1 MKNNLLHRF
10 SKTLSV
16 VHTVNLPFRS
26 FKPFLRHSSAWFKT
40 TAIPFIHSSAET
52 FVSRLTHEDGS
63 SEWASLSPSNRWNR
77 YIIWTLVGVSTFGIT
92 WSLFAR
98 IDETVSA
105 TGKLEPL
112 GTTIDVKAPL
122 GGVIKNILV
131 SDGQSVK
138 QDQILLELD
147 TTAARARLEAL
158 RAVKKRTSI
167 DLLLSKSQLGIPID
181 HSQLNQNQSLRLSAL
196 KSEFLSRVSA
206 SKNAVSQAESDYQ
219 AYSKRLDAKQKSLKI
234 RERILDDISP
244 LVEQGAMAR
253 SQFLKE
259 LQEVELLRG
268 EVNSLLSNIASSKA
282 AISQAKDKLSNTKSL
297 SLIDFSTKVDEAEK
311 QIAQLE
317 NQISETQVTLQYQ
330 AIRAPKDGLIFD
342 LQASSPGYVVNS
354 ERPILKLVPTDS
366 LVARIFVSNK
376 DIGFV
381 RVGQKAKLRVDAFP
395 YNEFGGL
402 DGVIKSIGSD
412 VLEPDENYNFYRFPV
427 TVAIPSRSLLYKGRK
442 LPLLSGMSLSAVIIL
457 RQRPVISIFT
467 QRLLPFWDSLE
478 KI

>member
-1 MKNNLLHRF
+1 MKNKLLHRF

-16 VHTVNLPFRS
+16 VHIVNIPFRS
-26 FKPFLRHSSAWFKT
+26 LQPFFRHSTAWLKT
-40 TAIPFIHSSAET
+40 TATPFIHSSAET

-63 SEWASLSPSNRWNR
+63 SEWASLSLV
-77 YIIWTLVGVSTFGIT
+77 IVGTDILWTLVGVSTFGL

-122 GGVIKNILV
+122 GGAVKNILV

-181 HSQLNQNQSLRLSAL
+181 HSELNQNQSLRLSAL

-206 SKNAVSQAESDYQ
+206 SENAVSQAESDYQ
-219 AYSKRLDAKQKSLKI
+219 AYSKRLDAKHKSLKI
-234 RERILDDISP
+234 RERILDDIRP

-268 EVNSLLSNIASSKA
+268 EVNSLNP
-282 AISQAKDKLSNTKSL
+282 ISLVLRQP
-297 SLIDFSTKVDEAEK
+297 F
-311 QIAQLE
+311 
-317 NQISETQVTLQYQ
+317 
-330 AIRAPKDGLIFD
+330 
-342 LQASSPGYVVNS
+342 
-354 ERPILKLVPTDS
+354 LKLK
-366 LVARIFVSNK
+366 I
-376 DIGFV
+376 
-381 RVGQKAKLRVDAFP
+381 AFKH
-395 YNEFGGL
+395 EI
-402 DGVIKSIGSD
+402 IKS
-412 VLEPDENYNFYRFPV
+412 Y
-427 TVAIPSRSLLYKGRK
+427 
-442 LPLLSGMSLSAVIIL
+442 
-457 RQRPVISIFT
+457 
-467 QRLLPFWDSLE
+467 
-478 KI
+478 

>member
-1 MKNNLLHRF
+1 M
-10 SKTLSV
+10 
-16 VHTVNLPFRS
+16 
-26 FKPFLRHSSAWFKT
+26 
-40 TAIPFIHSSAET
+40 
-52 FVSRLTHEDGS
+52 
-63 SEWASLSPSNRWNR
+63 
-77 YIIWTLVGVSTFGIT
+77 WTLVGVSSFGVP

-131 SDGQSVK
+131 TDGQSVK

-147 TTAARARLEAL
+147 TTAALARLEAL

-181 HSQLNQNQSLRLSAL
+181 NSQLNQNQSLRLSAL
-196 KSEFLSRVSA
+196 KSEFLSRISA
-206 SKNAVSQAESDYQ
+206 SENAVLQAESQYQ
-219 AYSKRLDAKQKSLKI
+219 SYFKRLDAKQKSLVI
-234 RERILDDISP
+234 RQRILDDIRP
-244 LVEQGAMAR
+244 LVDHAMAR
-253 SQFLKE
+253 SQYLKE

-268 EVNSLLSNIASSKA
+268 EVNSLISSIDSSKA
-282 AISQAKDKLSNTKSL
+282 AIAQAKDKLSNTKSL
-297 SLIDFSTKVDEAEK
+297 SLIDFSTKVDETEK

-317 NQISETQVTLQYQ
+317 NQISETKVTLQYQ

-366 LVARIFVSNK
+366 LVARVFVSNK

-381 RVGQKAKLRVDAFP
+381 RVGQVTKLRIDAFP

-427 TVAIPSRSLLYKGRK
+427 TVAIPSSSLVYKGRT

-467 QRLLPFWDSLE
+467 QRILPFWDSLE
-478 KI
+478 KL